1 MNKVPYTF
9 QVSTYQMAILLL
21 FNDSDTVTYDEMS
34 EATKLNKDTL
44 DPSVAIMLKARVL
57 TAKPDG
63 AGQQSGTTYTLNQ
76 SFKNKKLKVNLNI
89 AIRSEQKQE
98 VEDTHK
104 TIEEDRKMLMQVSYN
119 RLCDSFLQHAN
130 KRPVCHCPY
139 HEVSQDHEA
148 HTAGCRSHLAN
159 QEQIRA

>member
-21 FNDSDTVTYDEMS
+21 FNDSETVSYDEIA

-63 AGQQSGTTYTLNQ
+63 AGQASGTTYTLNHG
-76 SFKNKKLKVNLNI
+76 FKNKKLKVNLNI
-89 AIRSEQKQE
+89 AIKSEQKQE
-98 VEDTHK
+98 VEETHK
-104 TIEEDRKMLMQVSYN
+104 TIEEDRKMLMQVSFYQSVTFMQYAN
-119 RLCDSFLQHAN
+119 SIDSLLLSA
-130 KRPVCHCPY
+130 
-139 HEVSQDHEA
+139 S
-148 HTAGCRSHLAN
+148 
-159 QEQIRA
+159 